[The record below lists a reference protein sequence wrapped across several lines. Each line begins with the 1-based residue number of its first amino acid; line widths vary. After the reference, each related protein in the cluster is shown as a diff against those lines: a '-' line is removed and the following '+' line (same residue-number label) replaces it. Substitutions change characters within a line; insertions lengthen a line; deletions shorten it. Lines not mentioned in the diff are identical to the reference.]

1 MTLRTLPAALVVATL
16 AAAAPAVAQ
25 SGGQTAGQQGVHQ
38 QQMAQQASQQQMAQQ
53 ASQQQ
58 MLQQQQVAQMDQTM
72 QRLHRLEQQ
81 AGELSRSMAQRAGQ
95 AGAGELGARD
105 QSMSRLCDSVAT
117 LAGDM
122 TQTMDRIHQNL
133 RDPALLQD
141 REMQKDMDRL
151 RLHVED
157 MAAPLEDALTTMNR
171 IQDRLHQPG
180 TGN

>member
-25 SGGQTAGQQGVHQ
+25 SGGQTAGQQGVH
-38 QQMAQQASQQQMAQQ
+38 QQQMAQQ